1 MADNSSKKDD
11 LLDVLDELEEVESG
25 VVEEEE
31 FSGPGD
37 LDEDI
42 DQTRREKVAA
52 PEIQPFDRALNSD
65 DLVDDIS
72 DTDEEE
78 EPEPVFNTEESFA
91 PSKSVS
97 KKKKTMQGVAIIAGA
112 VILLIIMFV
121 PENSKKSK
129 KDESETKRINTD
141 EVLREMKEYSSD
153 DLRRKQERKTR
164 EEQQEQP
171 LPSETAVK
179 TPPEHRRSA
188 SSSGTSGSGYSKN
201 AQKDEE
207 ILAKYENVD
216 PSAAS
221 GGSSSGGLSRL
232 SSLPA
237 RSGKGGLNIIS
248 SKESENKDEK
258 LNYFNIELKAAL
270 KFGIRSSGGTSVVAV
285 LKEQKGEFPEG
296 TVFYGSATF
305 NNKRTFVNFTHAVV
319 NDRKILLDG
328 RAMMGKDP
336 GIPSEVTEIAG
347 DNANSS
353 LKSGALGVAGKVA
366 DNALSRVT
374 GGATSGVLSE
384 PTADLQK
391 QQEQE
396 KKQYD
401 YYVPANTV
409 FTIYVY

>member
-1 MADNSSKKDD
+1 
-11 LLDVLDELEEVESG
+11 L
-25 VVEEEE
+25 
-31 FSGPGD
+31 
-37 LDEDI
+37 
-42 DQTRREKVAA
+42 
-52 PEIQPFDRALNSD
+52 
-65 DLVDDIS
+65 
-72 DTDEEE
+72 
-78 EPEPVFNTEESFA
+78 
-91 PSKSVS
+91 
-97 KKKKTMQGVAIIAGA
+97 
-112 VILLIIMFV
+112 LLIVMFV

-129 KDESETKRINTD
+129 KDDADSKRINTD
-141 EVLREMKEYSSD
+141 EVLREMKQYSSD
-153 DLRRKQERKTR
+153 DLRRQQERKTR
-164 EEQQEQP
+164 EDHTEQP
-171 LPSETAVK
+171 IPSSNAVNTAADPRR
-179 TPPEHRRSA
+179 TP
-188 SSSGTSGSGYSKN
+188 SSSGTGGHSKN

-221 GGSSSGGLSRL
+221 GESSPGGLSKL

-285 LKEQKGEFPEG
+285 LKESKGEFPEG
-296 TVFYGSATF
+296 TVFYGNATF
-305 NNKRTFVNFTHAVV
+305 NNRRTFVNFTHAVV
-319 NDRKILLDG
+319 DDRKILLDG

-347 DNANSS
+347 DNANAS
-353 LKSGALGVAGKVA
+353 LKSGALGVTGKVA

-374 GGATSGVLSE
+374 GGTTAGVLSE

>member
-1 MADNSSKKDD
+1 MPDRSKKDD
-11 LLDVLDELEEVESG
+11 LLDVFDELEEVESG

-31 FSGPGD
+31 FSAAGD

-42 DQTRREKVAA
+42 DINRSEKVAV
-52 PEIQPFDRALNSD
+52 PEMQPFDRALNSD
-65 DLVDDIS
+65 DLVDDIPEMS
-72 DTDEEE
+72 EDND
-78 EPEPVFNTEESFA
+78 PEPVFNTEESFA

-112 VILLIIMFV
+112 VLLLIVMFV
-121 PENSKKSK
+121 PEKSKKSK
-129 KDESETKRINTD
+129 KDETDTKRINTD
-141 EVLREMKEYSSD
+141 EVLREMKQYSSD
-153 DLRRKQERKTR
+153 DLRRQQERKTR
-164 EEQQEQP
+164 EDHAEQP
-171 LPSETAVK
+171 LPSSNAVK
-179 TPPEHRRSA
+179 TAADPRRTP
-188 SSSGTSGSGYSKN
+188 SSSGTGGGYSKN

-221 GGSSSGGLSRL
+221 GGSASGGLSKL

-258 LNYFNIELKAAL
+258 LNYFNTELKAAL

-285 LKEQKGEFPEG
+285 LRESKGEFPEG
-296 TVFYGSATF
+296 TVFYGNASF
-305 NNKRTFVNFTHAVV
+305 NNRRTFVNFTHAVV

>member
-1 MADNSSKKDD
+1 MADSSSKKDD
-11 LLDVLDELEEVESG
+11 LLNVLDELEEVESG
-25 VVEEEE
+25 VVEEED
-31 FSGPGD
+31 FSDPGD

-42 DQTRREKVAA
+42 GQTRREKVAV

-65 DLVDDIS
+65 DLVDDIP
-72 DTDEEE
+72 DTAEDN
-78 EPEPVFNTEESFA
+78 EPEPVFNTEESFT
-91 PSKSVS
+91 PSKSVD

-141 EVLREMKEYSSD
+141 EVLREMKQYSSD

-171 LPSETAVK
+171 IPSETIPKAEEPPRRK
-179 TPPEHRRSA
+179 TGY
-188 SSSGTSGSGYSKN
+188 SGTGGGYSKN

-221 GGSSSGGLSRL
+221 GGSASGGLSRL

-258 LNYFNIELKAAL
+258 LNYFNIELKASL

-296 TVFYGSATF
+296 TVFYGNASF
-305 NNKRTFVNFTHAVV
+305 NNKRTFVNFTHAIV